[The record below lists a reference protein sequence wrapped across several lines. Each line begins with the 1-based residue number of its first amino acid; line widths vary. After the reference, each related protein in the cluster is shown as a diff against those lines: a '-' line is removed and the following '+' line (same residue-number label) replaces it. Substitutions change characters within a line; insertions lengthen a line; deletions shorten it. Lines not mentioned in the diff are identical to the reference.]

1 VKFLILT
8 IEEAHSDHTHRA
20 VKTLEWHNYESLTV
34 LNRGNIISQVLYE
47 LDQTFESTHPKAAAK
62 P

>member
-1 VKFLILT
+1 MKFLILT
-8 IEEAHSDHTHRA
+8 IEEARPDHIHRA

-34 LNRGNIISQVLYE
+34 LSRGDILSQVVYE
-47 LDQTFESTHPKAAAK
+47 LDRTFESTRPKPATK